1 MPPAFRKSTQS
12 PKSARPAARAS
23 AAARLERL
31 PFSGYHRTIFL
42 IIAVA
47 FFFDSVD
54 LGTMTFVLGSIKKE
68 FGLSTAT
75 TGLVASASFFGMVL
89 GAAVAGLLAD
99 RFGRRPVFQWS
110 MVLWGVASYLCST
123 AQSVEAL
130 IVYRVLLGIGMGM
143 EFPVAQTLLS
153 EFVPTAK
160 RGRLIALMDGFWP
173 LGFITAG
180 VVSYFV
186 LPHFGWRSVFALL
199 AVPAIFVLIVRRIV
213 PESPRWLEHRGRL
226 AEADKVMA
234 RIEAKVLKSTG
245 LATLPAPSQLV
256 EQATRRTRGAFR
268 ELWSQAYRR
277 RTIMV
282 WTLWFFALLGFYG
295 LTSWLGALMQQAGF
309 AVATSVLYTV
319 LISLGGIPGF
329 LCAAWLVERWG
340 RKPTCIASLAGGGV
354 MAYVYGQTALHA
366 GDVAL
371 VICAGL
377 AMQFFLFGMWAALYT
392 YTPELYG
399 TGARAT
405 GSGFASAIGRVGSLI
420 GPYAVGVVLP
430 VFGQGGVFTLGAL
443 SFAVAALAVWAMGIE
458 TKGLALEALASA
470 DETPATGQAANATVY
485 SAAVDE
491 SR

>member
-1 MPPAFRKSTQS
+1 MPTAFPDPAH
-12 PKSARPAARAS
+12 AS

-31 PFSGYHRTIFL
+31 PFSGYHKLIFI

-54 LGTMTFVLGSIKKE
+54 LATMTFVLGSIKKE

-75 TGLVASASFFGMVL
+75 AGLVASSSFFGMVI

-130 IVYRVLLGIGMGM
+130 IVWRVLLGIGMGM

-153 EFVPTAK
+153 EFVPAAN

-180 VVSYFV
+180 IVSYFV
-186 LPHFGWRSVFALL
+186 LPQFGWRAVFALL
-199 AVPAIFVLIVRRIV
+199 AVPAFFVLIVRRAV
-213 PESPRWLEHRGRL
+213 PESPRWLEHAGRH
-226 AEADKVMA
+226 AEADTVMRNIEVKVM
-234 RIEAKVLKSTG
+234 RSTG
-245 LATLPAPSQLV
+245 LSTLPAPAPHRV
-256 EQATRRTRGAFR
+256 ATPARGRSALR
-268 ELWSQAYRR
+268 EIWSGPYRR
-277 RTIMV
+277 RTTMV
-282 WTLWFFALLGFYG
+282 WLLWFFALLGFYG
-295 LTSWLGALMQQAGF
+295 LTSWLGALLQQAGF
-309 AVATSVLYTV
+309 AVTQSVYYTV
-319 LISLGGIPGF
+319 LISLGGVPGF

-340 RKPTCIASLAGGGV
+340 RKPTCIASLLGGSA
-354 MAYVYGQTALHA
+354 MAYLYGQSALY
-366 GDVAL
+366 GGSVAL
-371 VICAGL
+371 LVCTGL
-377 AMQFFLFGMWAALYT
+377 AMQFFLFGMWAVLYT
-392 YTPELYG
+392 YTPEQYG

-420 GPYAVGVVLP
+420 GPYVVGVVLP

-443 SFAVAALAVWAMGIE
+443 SFAVAAAAVWVLGIE
-458 TKGLALEALASA
+458 TRGVALEALAS
-470 DETPATGQAANATVY
+470 DETAGETAPYSTAADNL
-485 SAAVDE
+485 S
-491 SR
+491 